1 MLLNILKRNTVL
13 VLFLITLSLTG
24 CSGQSISLEAA
35 LSEAGRK
42 EQTEQASERQDSAQ
56 QAVPVCVYVCGEVVV
71 PGVYEL
77 ESGSRIAA
85 AVEAAG
91 GFTEAAAREAVNL
104 ASQIEDGMQIRIPS
118 EEEISEAR
126 LYQEK
131 QALGLVNL
139 NTATAEELCTLSG
152 IGQAK
157 AEAILA
163 YRTELGCF
171 HSVEQLKEV
180 AGIGESLFNKI
191 KDNVYIE

>member
-1 MLLNILKRNTVL
+1 MLFNKTNTAIILSLIVL
-13 VLFLITLSLTG
+13 CLTG
-24 CSGQSISLEAA
+24 CGGQSISLEAA
-35 LSEAGRK
+35 LSEAARNG
-42 EQTEQASERQDSAQ
+42 QTVETAMQ
-56 QAVPVCVYVCGEVVV
+56 QAVAQQDIPVCVYVCGEVLE

-77 ESGSRIAA
+77 KSGSRIAA

-91 GFTEAAAREAVNL
+91 GFTEAAAKEAVNL
-104 ASQIEDGMQIRIPS
+104 ASQVEDGMQIRIPS

-126 LYQEK
+126 LHQEK

-139 NTATAEELCTLSG
+139 NTATIEELCSLSG